1 MLQNDAL
8 KFANAPFDRA
18 AHLRKDEEWLK
29 KTIKADDTLFLPF
42 YAGKILC
49 IDNGEPADAII
60 PGIKISKTPRKI
72 AWLYNDEIPN
82 FSHCQFIFLGEEK
95 GKARFAVS
103 IPTSINLESS
113 LLADLVE
120 GDLRAISGGIS
131 AEDAHFAST
140 SAAILNW
147 HRKHGFCANCGEATQ
162 ISEAGWKRECPACGT
177 EHFPRVDPVA
187 IMLAV
192 KGDKCLMGRGA
203 QWGER
208 MYSCLAGFVEP
219 GETMEQAAAR
229 ELFEEAGVVATNN
242 AQYLFCQPWPFPSS
256 LMIGMIVEVENEE
269 LTIDENELET
279 ARWFSKDEARQIMDG
294 NHPDVDAPA
303 DIAVAYHVL
312 KAWVETE

>member
-1 MLQNDAL
+1 MLQNDAI

-18 AHLRKDEEWLK
+18 AHRRKNKDWLK
-29 KTIKADDTLFLPF
+29 TALKAEDSLFLPF

-49 IDNGEPADAII
+49 IDNGEPAEAII
-60 PGIKISKTPRKI
+60 PGTKISKVPRKI
-72 AWLYNDEIPN
+72 AWLYQDEIPS
-82 FSHCQFIFLGEEK
+82 FSHCQIVFLGEDK
-95 GKARFAVS
+95 GKARFAIS
-103 IPTSINLESS
+103 IPTSVNLETS
-113 LLADLVE
+113 LLADLIQ

-131 AEDAHFAST
+131 AQDAQYAST
-140 SAAILNW
+140 AASIFNW
-147 HRKHGFCANCGEATQ
+147 HRKHGFCANCGEETHIA
-162 ISEAGWKRECPACGT
+162 EAGWKRECPACET

-192 KGDKCLMGRGA
+192 KGDKCLMGRGTD
-203 QWGER
+203 WGER

-279 ARWFSKDEARQIMDG
+279 ARWFTKDEARQILEE

-312 KAWVETE
+312 KSWVDAI